1 MKFDPCANVLQVLCF
16 GAFLSLR
23 RFWRL
28 QQNILTLLNILKEKK
43 KKKGKTRQETLP
55 KKFNAKLLGFHVVTN
70 RTSAEAIDTTYKPL
84 SSQ

>member
-1 MKFDPCANVLQVLCF
+1 MFF

-23 RFWRL
+23 RFWRV
-28 QQNILTLLNILKEKK
+28 QQNILTLLNILKEEKK
-43 KKKGKTRQETLP
+43 KEGGKTRQETLP

-70 RTSAEAIDTTYKPL
+70 RTSAEVIDTTYKPL